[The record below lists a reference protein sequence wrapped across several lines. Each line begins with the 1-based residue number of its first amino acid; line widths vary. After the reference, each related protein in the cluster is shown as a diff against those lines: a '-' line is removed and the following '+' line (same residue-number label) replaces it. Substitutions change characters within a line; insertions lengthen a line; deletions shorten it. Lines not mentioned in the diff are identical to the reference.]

1 MSALCVTMCKPC
13 ELSVDNSWL
22 STHGETTNLQD
33 VINTP
38 TVYTGTNRI
47 YAGPKLVNPQS
58 TALITVISYLYGSP
72 HPTIA
77 NFAKQNT
84 HQKVRS
90 EYEI

>member
-72 HPTIA
+72 HPIIA